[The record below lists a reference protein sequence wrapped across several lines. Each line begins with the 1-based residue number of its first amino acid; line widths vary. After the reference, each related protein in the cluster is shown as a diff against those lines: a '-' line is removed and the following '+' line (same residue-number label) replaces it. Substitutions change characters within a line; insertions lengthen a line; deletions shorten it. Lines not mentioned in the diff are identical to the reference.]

1 MPTSAASL
9 RWWRGIDPSV
19 PGRFHQH
26 VTGWVAFADGATMLL
41 VPSRCCQS
49 IQNPGDCIMGAKF
62 QLGLVVR
69 GQAEHGEDISRRLGE
84 TLAMVRLADRLGYDS
99 VTKTAHYSA
108 HPFQM
113 LQLVPMLARFTAEA
127 PRLRLNA
134 GVLLLPL
141 LSPLH
146 VAEEFA
152 TLDVLSG
159 GKIILGVGL
168 GYRDVEF
175 KAFGVP
181 RAQRARRFEANLIAI
196 RRLWTEDKVSMRTP
210 YFELDDA
217 SCLPKPLQ
225 RPHPPLWVGANA
237 DVAVERAARLG
248 DCWYIGPAVEISAVE
263 RQMELYRRALDAA
276 GKPFPA
282 ELPMRREVFVARTKE
297 EAIRLCAPYLSA
309 KYKAYHSWGQEL
321 PADDSGFDQEF
332 TNLIGD
338 RFLIGSPDEV
348 TEQILT
354 LHRRIGANHLVMST
368 EWAGMP
374 ENLATET
381 IEMIA
386 KELFPR
392 VRQGL

>member
-1 MPTSAASL
+1 MTE
-9 RWWRGIDPSV
+9 
-19 PGRFHQH
+19 RFQ
-26 VTGWVAFADGATMLL
+26 F
-41 VPSRCCQS
+41 
-49 IQNPGDCIMGAKF
+49 
-62 QLGLVVR
+62 GLVVR
-69 GQAEHGEDISRRLGE
+69 GQAEHGEDISRRLDE
-84 TLAMVRLADRLGYDS
+84 TLKFVRLADQLGFDS

-113 LQLVPMLARFTAEA
+113 LQLVPTLARFTAEA

-141 LSPLH
+141 FSPLH

-152 TLDVLSG
+152 TLDVLSR

-181 RAQRARRFEANLIAI
+181 RTQRARRFEANLLAI
-196 RRLWTEDKVSMRTP
+196 RRLWSEEKVSMKTP
-210 YFELDDA
+210 YFELDEA

-225 RPHPPLWVGANA
+225 RPHPPIWVGANA
-237 DVAVERAARLG
+237 DPAVERAARLG
-248 DCWYIGPAVEISAVE
+248 DCWYIGPAVEIPALE
-263 RQMELYRRALDAA
+263 RQMVLYRRALDAA

-282 ELPMRREVFVARTKE
+282 EVPMRREVFVAKNRE
-297 EAIRLCAPYLSA
+297 EAIRLCAPYLGA
-309 KYKAYHSWGQEL
+309 KYAAYHAWGQDM
-321 PADDSGFDQEF
+321 PHDDKGLGQDFAS
-332 TNLIGD
+332 LIGD

-348 TEQILT
+348 AEQIVA
-354 LHRRIGANHLVMST
+354 LHRRLGINHLVMST

-374 ENLATET
+374 ESLAVET

-386 KELFPR
+386 RELIPR
-392 VRQGL
+392 VRQAL

>member
-1 MPTSAASL
+1 MTK
-9 RWWRGIDPSV
+9 
-19 PGRFHQH
+19 Q
-26 VTGWVAFADGATMLL
+26 
-41 VPSRCCQS
+41 
-49 IQNPGDCIMGAKF
+49 F
-62 QLGLVVR
+62 QFGLVVR
-69 GQAEHGEDISRRLGE
+69 GQAEQDQDITRRFQE
-84 TLAMVRLADRLGYDS
+84 TLAFVRLADQLGFDS

-113 LQLVPMLARFTAEA
+113 LQLVPMLARFAAEA

-152 TLDVLSG
+152 TLDVITS

-181 RAQRARRFEANLIAI
+181 RAQRARRFEANLQAI
-196 RRLWTEDKVSMRTP
+196 RRLWTEEKVQMKTP
-210 YFELDDA
+210 FFELDDA

-225 RPHPPLWVGANA
+225 KPHPPIWIGANA
-237 DVAVERAARLG
+237 DPAIERAARMG
-248 DCWYIGPAVEISAVE
+248 DCWYIGPAIEIPALE
-263 RQMELYRRALDAA
+263 RQMGLYRRALDAA
-276 GKPFPA
+276 GKPFPE
-282 ELPMRREVFVARTKE
+282 ELPMRREVFVARTKAD
-297 EAIRLCAPYLSA
+297 AIRLCAPYLGA
-309 KYKAYHSWGQEL
+309 KYKAYHEWRQDMPDDDRGLGQEFE
-321 PADDSGFDQEF
+321 A
-332 TNLIGD
+332 LIGD

-348 TEQILT
+348 AEQMLA
-354 LHRRIGANHLVMST
+354 LHQRLGVNHLVMST

-374 ENLATET
+374 ESLASET
-381 IEMIA
+381 IEMLA
-386 KELFPR
+386 KEVFPR

>member
-1 MPTSAASL
+1 MTA
-9 RWWRGIDPSV
+9 
-19 PGRFHQH
+19 Q
-26 VTGWVAFADGATMLL
+26 
-41 VPSRCCQS
+41 
-49 IQNPGDCIMGAKF
+49 F
-62 QLGLVVR
+62 QFGLVVR
-69 GQAEHGEDISRRLGE
+69 GQAEHGEDISRRFQE
-84 TLAMVRLADRLGYDS
+84 TLAMVRLADRLGFDS

-108 HPFQM
+108 YPFQM

-134 GVLLLPL
+134 GVVLLPL

-152 TLDVLSG
+152 TLDVMSG

-168 GYRDVEF
+168 GYRDIEF

-181 RAQRARRFEANLIAI
+181 RAQRARRFEANLVAL
-196 RRLWTEDKVSMRTP
+196 RRLWTEDKVTMKTE
-210 YFELDDA
+210 YFELDGA

-225 RPHPPLWVGANA
+225 QPHPPIWVGANA
-237 DVAVERAARLG
+237 DAAVERAARLG
-248 DCWYIGPAVEISAVE
+248 DCWYIGPSVEIASVE

-282 ELPMRREVFVARTKE
+282 ELPMRREVFVAKTRE
-297 EAIRLCAPYLSA
+297 EAIRLCAPYLGA
-309 KYKAYHSWGQEL
+309 KYQAYNAWRQDMPTG
-321 PADDSGFDQEF
+321 DSGLDQEF
-332 TNLIGD
+332 ASLIGD

-348 TEQILT
+348 AEQIVGI
-354 LHRRIGANHLVMST
+354 HRRIGANHLVMSC

-374 ENLATET
+374 ESLAHET
-381 IEMIA
+381 MEMIA
-386 KELFPR
+386 RELFPR

>member
-1 MPTSAASL
+1 MTKP
-9 RWWRGIDPSV
+9 
-19 PGRFHQH
+19 
-26 VTGWVAFADGATMLL
+26 
-41 VPSRCCQS
+41 
-49 IQNPGDCIMGAKF
+49 F
-62 QLGLVVR
+62 QFGLVVR
-69 GQAEHGEDISRRLGE
+69 GQAEHGEDIRRRFAE
-84 TLAMVRLADRLGYDS
+84 TLAMVRLADRLGFDS

-134 GVLLLPL
+134 GVVLLPL

-152 TLDVLSG
+152 TLDVMSG

-181 RAQRARRFEANLIAI
+181 RTQRARRFEANLIAI
-196 RRLWTEDKVSMRTP
+196 RRLWTEEKVTMKTE
-210 YFELDDA
+210 YFELDEA

-225 RPHPPLWVGANA
+225 QPHPPIWVGANA
-237 DVAVERAARLG
+237 DPAVERAARLG
-248 DCWYIGPAVEISAVE
+248 DCWYIGPAVEIAAVE

-276 GKPFPA
+276 NKPFPE
-282 ELPMRREVFVARTKE
+282 ELPMRREVFIAKTRE
-297 EAIRLCAPYLSA
+297 EAIRLCAPYLGA
-309 KYKAYHSWGQEL
+309 KYAAYNAWRQDL
-321 PADDSGFDQEF
+321 PSDDSGLDQEF
-332 TNLIGD
+332 ASLIGD

-348 TEQILT
+348 AEQVIAI
-354 LHRRIGANHLVMST
+354 HRRLGVNHLVMSC

-374 ENLATET
+374 ESLAIET
-381 IEMIA
+381 MEMIA

>member
-1 MPTSAASL
+1 MTKP
-9 RWWRGIDPSV
+9 
-19 PGRFHQH
+19 
-26 VTGWVAFADGATMLL
+26 
-41 VPSRCCQS
+41 
-49 IQNPGDCIMGAKF
+49 F
-62 QLGLVVR
+62 QFGLVVR
-69 GQAEHGEDISRRLGE
+69 GQAEHGEDIRRRFAE
-84 TLAMVRLADRLGYDS
+84 TLAMVRLADRLGFDS

-134 GVLLLPL
+134 GVVLLPL

-152 TLDVLSG
+152 TLDVMSG

-181 RAQRARRFEANLIAI
+181 RTQRARRFEANLVAI
-196 RRLWTEDKVSMRTP
+196 RRLWTEEKVTMKTE
-210 YFELDDA
+210 YFELDEA

-225 RPHPPLWVGANA
+225 QPHPPIWVGANA
-237 DVAVERAARLG
+237 DPAVERAARLG
-248 DCWYIGPAVEISAVE
+248 DCWYIGPAVEIAAVE

-276 GKPFPA
+276 NKPFPE
-282 ELPMRREVFVARTKE
+282 ELPMRREVFVAKTRE
-297 EAIRLCAPYLSA
+297 EAIRLCAPYLGA
-309 KYKAYHSWGQEL
+309 KYAAYNAWRQDL
-321 PADDSGFDQEF
+321 PSDDGGLDQEF
-332 TNLIGD
+332 ASLIGD

-348 TEQILT
+348 AEQVIAI
-354 LHRRIGANHLVMST
+354 HRRLGVNHLVMSC

-374 ENLATET
+374 ESLAIET
-381 IEMIA
+381 MEMIA

>member
-1 MPTSAASL
+1 MSA
-9 RWWRGIDPSV
+9 RPS
-19 PGRFHQH
+19 
-26 VTGWVAFADGATMLL
+26 
-41 VPSRCCQS
+41 
-49 IQNPGDCIMGAKF
+49 F
-62 QLGLVVR
+62 QFGLVVR
-69 GQAEHGEDISRRLGE
+69 GQAEAGEDITRRFQE
-84 TLAMVRLADRLGYDS
+84 TLAFVRLADRLGFDS

-113 LQLVPMLARFTAEA
+113 LQLVPMLARFAAEA

-152 TLDVLSG
+152 TLDVITG

-196 RRLWTEDKVSMRTP
+196 KRLWTEEKVQMQTP

-217 SCLPKPLQ
+217 SCAPRPLQ
-225 RPHPPLWVGANA
+225 RPHPPIWVGANA
-237 DVAVERAARLG
+237 DPAIERAARLG
-248 DCWYIGPAVEISAVE
+248 DCWYIGPAVAAPALE
-263 RQMELYRRALDAA
+263 RQMELYKRALDAA
-276 GKPFPA
+276 GKPFPT
-282 ELPMRREVFVARTKE
+282 ELPLRREVFVAKTKA
-297 EAIRLCAPYLSA
+297 EAIRLCAPYLGA
-309 KYKAYHSWGQEL
+309 KYAAYHAWRQDMPDDDRGLGQAFE
-321 PADDSGFDQEF
+321 D
-332 TNLIGD
+332 LIGD

-348 TEQILT
+348 AEQMLG
-354 LHRRIGANHLVMST
+354 LHRRLGINHLVMST

-374 ENLATET
+374 ESLACDT
-381 IEMIA
+381 IEMLA
-386 KELFPR
+386 REVFPR

>member
-1 MPTSAASL
+1 MTSS
-9 RWWRGIDPSV
+9 
-19 PGRFHQH
+19 
-26 VTGWVAFADGATMLL
+26 
-41 VPSRCCQS
+41 
-49 IQNPGDCIMGAKF
+49 F
-62 QLGLVVR
+62 QFGLVIR
-69 GQAEHGEDISRRLGE
+69 GQAEHGEDISRRLQE
-84 TLAMVRLADRLGYDS
+84 TLDMVRLADRLGFDS

-113 LQLVPMLARFTAEA
+113 LQMVPMLARFTAEA

-141 LSPLH
+141 YSPLH

-175 KAFGVP
+175 KAFGMP
-181 RAQRARRFEANLIAI
+181 RQQRARRFEANLIAI
-196 RRLWTEDKVSMRTP
+196 RRLWSEDKVSMRTP

-225 RPHPPLWVGANA
+225 RPHPPIWIGANA
-237 DVAVERAARLG
+237 DPAVERAARLG
-248 DCWYIGPAVEISAVE
+248 DCWYIGPGVERATVE

-276 GKPFPA
+276 GKPFPT
-282 ELPMRREVFVARTKE
+282 ELPMRREVFVARTRAD
-297 EAIRLCAPYLSA
+297 AIRLCAPYLGA
-309 KYKAYHSWGQEL
+309 KYKAYHAWHQEL

-332 TNLIGD
+332 ESLIGD

-348 TEQILT
+348 AEQVLA
-354 LHRRIGANHLVMST
+354 LHRRFGINHLVMST

-374 ENLATET
+374 ASLATET

-386 KELFPR
+386 QELFPR

>member
-1 MPTSAASL
+1 M
-9 RWWRGIDPSV
+9 
-19 PGRFHQH
+19 
-26 VTGWVAFADGATMLL
+26 TG
-41 VPSRCCQS
+41 Q
-49 IQNPGDCIMGAKF
+49 F
-62 QLGLVVR
+62 QFGLVVR
-69 GQAEHGEDISRRLGE
+69 GQAEQGEDISRRFQE
-84 TLAMVRLADRLGYDS
+84 TLAIVRLADRLGFNS
-99 VTKTAHYSA
+99 ITKTAHYSA
-108 HPFQM
+108 YPFQM
-113 LQLVPMLARFTAEA
+113 LQLVPMLARLAAEA

-152 TLDVLSG
+152 TLDVISG

-181 RAQRARRFEANLIAI
+181 RTQRARRFEANLVAV
-196 RRLWTEDKVSMRTP
+196 RRLWTEDKVSMKAGH
-210 YFELDDA
+210 FELDDA

-225 RPHPPLWVGANA
+225 RPHPPIWVGANA
-237 DVAVERAARLG
+237 DRAVERAARLG
-248 DCWYIGPAVEISAVE
+248 DCWYIGPSVEIATVE

-282 ELPMRREVFVARTKE
+282 ELPMRREVFVAKTRA
-297 EAIRLCAPYLSA
+297 EAIRLCEPYLGA

-321 PADDSGFDQEF
+321 PADDSGFDQDFES
-332 TNLIGD
+332 LIGD

-348 TEQILT
+348 AEQILAI
-354 LHRRIGANHLVMST
+354 HRRLGVNHLVMST

-374 ENLATET
+374 ESLATET
-381 IEMIA
+381 IDMIA

-392 VRQGL
+392 VNQGL

>member
-1 MPTSAASL
+1 MTA
-9 RWWRGIDPSV
+9 
-19 PGRFHQH
+19 RFQ
-26 VTGWVAFADGATMLL
+26 F
-41 VPSRCCQS
+41 
-49 IQNPGDCIMGAKF
+49 
-62 QLGLVVR
+62 GLVVR
-69 GQAEHGEDISRRLGE
+69 AQAEPGEDIARRLQE

-141 LSPLH
+141 YSPLH

-152 TLDVLSG
+152 TLDALSG
-159 GKIILGVGL
+159 GRIILGVGL

-181 RAQRARRFEANLIAI
+181 RRERARRFEANLVAV
-196 RRLWTEDKVSMRTP
+196 RRLWTEDKVSLRTP
-210 YFELDDA
+210 YFELDEA

-225 RPHPPLWVGANA
+225 RPHPPIWIGANA
-237 DVAVERAARLG
+237 DPAVERAARLG
-248 DCWYIGPAVEISAVE
+248 DCWYIGPAVELGTVE
-263 RQMELYRRALDAA
+263 RQMTLYRRALDAA
-276 GKPFPA
+276 AKPFPA
-282 ELPMRREVFVARTKE
+282 ELPMRREVFVARTRA
-297 EAIRLCAPYLSA
+297 EAMRLCAPYLGA
-309 KYKAYHSWGQEL
+309 KYKAYHAWRQEL

-332 TNLIGD
+332 GRLIGE

-348 TEQILT
+348 AEQVLA
-354 LHRRIGANHLVMST
+354 LHRRFGVNHLVMST

-374 ENLATET
+374 ASLAAET

-386 KELFPR
+386 REVFPR